1 MSDADNRLATEA
13 EDVQRRFTDH
23 PHISIVSTEGK
34 PVNKYVVEYRLQGLV
49 RLDDGEI
56 ARSDQHRVE
65 ISLSFGFPHFPPNC
79 KPLTQIFH
87 PDIDPS
93 AIKIADFWSTEE
105 SIVSLIVHIG
115 RLICWQIYSDENV
128 FNQEAAAWLVEHGK
142 DVPLDSVDLA
152 AEPAQGAA
160 AAAPEGPAVSG
171 HVSGDLELDLD
182 ADELPELAFDTVD
195 LGGEEAASVA
205 SEVTGVP
212 EQEID
217 LAAKNSEMARAEEE
231 GQLPDIAKD
240 LDFSFQDP
248 AAGAPRQSTSAVDD
262 DKEVS
267 GHAVPHSSQMAGD
280 EVEGEVDLD
289 LATVDVDYDILRGMM
304 DQSNYFAAQRKIE
317 GMAPQNISDAVAAL
331 RPDIEDHIRQAEKV
345 FQEARELE
353 EQELLEEAARKFEAV
368 LNVTRDYPGLE
379 DRMKR
384 VRNAWVASMGDVDE
398 TVAGTDKL
406 EIEEVELDDLAADQE
421 IVLPGTMS
429 LSLESSDAQE
439 EESKPEE
446 AAPSAAK
453 EFVPPEVADSLI
465 VERSSSSPAAGR
477 KKEEVTGTEA
487 KDRKSPQDA
496 GKGTRKTSKSKKMF
510 VVAAVAL
517 LVLALSGWTLMEWN
531 SLKKATDKWNAVQPL
546 LQQGEYHQVNQ
557 HCQEIIA
564 LLDGVRFVLVSDKK
578 KLLAQVDDIISS
590 EHFQEAIGG
599 KVYYKDKY
607 ISKMAHAA
615 YLEIGKLLAAGDK
628 AASVGDWQEALAHY
642 TAALEVAKENKKR
655 LDEEFHEQVVFRVKQ
670 AQFADNVA
678 QGKKAFVAKQWPT
691 AIQYLQEALELA
703 ALPDVA
709 EPSTIS
715 DINRYLQQARF
726 SQFIREGDTF
736 LEQGNWHEA
745 VSRYQGAHD
754 IARQSDVI
762 DKARAESLTLKLQQT
777 TLVQSITAGDAFSKA
792 KKWVPAVQEYEKAAA
807 VLSHDVTLP
816 GHGVAATRERV
827 AGSLLTA
834 LYNKEREE
842 AQAYLQEGHYDKAV
856 AALQRAVRAVEDS
869 PLKSTAQW
877 QLLKKEAEEELKK
890 ASLQGVI
897 DEKTAYLYAHYQ
909 DFFVENFDGV
919 RAKTLSQPRVTFL
932 EASGNALIFRIRC
945 RELRDLKYYTLEL
958 IYQYDMARDRWGF
971 QGS

>member
-13 EDVQRRFTDH
+13 EDVQRRFADH

-34 PVNKYVVEYRLQGLV
+34 PVNKYVIEYRLQGLV

-105 SIVSLIVHIG
+105 SMVSLIIHIG
-115 RLICWQIYSDENV
+115 RLICWQLYSDENV

-152 AEPAQGAA
+152 AEPEQGVAP
-160 AAAPEGPAVSG
+160 AAPEAPAVSG
-171 HVSGDLELDLD
+171 DVSGDLELDLD
-182 ADELPELAFDTVD
+182 AEEMPELAFETVE
-195 LGGEEAASVA
+195 LGGEQSAPAAPEA
-205 SEVTGVP
+205 TGGA

-217 LAAKNSEMARAEEE
+217 FVGHNSEVARAEEE

-240 LDFSFQDP
+240 LDFSFQAP
-248 AAGAPRQSTSAVDD
+248 ADSAPRESASAADD
-262 DKEVS
+262 DKEIE
-267 GHAVPHSSQMAGD
+267 GPALPHSGEMPEY

-289 LATVDVDYDILRGMM
+289 FATVDVDYDILRGMM
-304 DQSNYFAAQRKIE
+304 DQGNYFAAQRKIE
-317 GMAPQNISDAVAAL
+317 GMAAENISEAVAAL
-331 RPDIEDHIRQAEKV
+331 RPDIEKHIRQAEKA
-345 FQEARELE
+345 FQEAQELE
-353 EQELLEEAARKFEAV
+353 AQELLEEAARKFEAV
-368 LNVTRDYPGLE
+368 LNIARDYPGLE

-384 VRNAWVASMGDVDE
+384 VRNAWVASMGDGDE
-398 TVAGTDKL
+398 TVAGSDKL
-406 EIEEVELDDLAADQE
+406 EIEEVELYDLAADQE
-421 IVLPGTMS
+421 IVLPGAMS
-429 LSLESSDAQE
+429 LSLESSEAQQGE
-439 EESKPEE
+439 PEPEE

-477 KKEEVTGTEA
+477 KKEGAPAMKATE
-487 KDRKSPQDA
+487 KPPRQA
-496 GKGTRKTSKSKKMF
+496 GKDTEKPSKSKKIF
-510 VVAAVAL
+510 VVAAVVI
-517 LVLALSGWTLMEWN
+517 LVLALSGWTLMEWT
-531 SLKKATDKWNAVQPL
+531 SLKKATEKWNAVHPL

-564 LLDGVRFVLVSDKK
+564 LLDRVQFVLVSDKK

-599 KVYYKDKY
+599 KVYYQDKY

-615 YLEIGKLLAAGDK
+615 YLEIGKLLAAGEK

-642 TAALEVAKENKKR
+642 SAALDVAEENKKR
-655 LDEEFHEQVVFRVKQ
+655 LDEKFYEQVLFRVKQ

-691 AIQYLQEALELA
+691 AIKHLQEALELA

-709 EPSTIS
+709 EPATRS
-715 DINRYLQQARF
+715 DVNRSLQQARF
-726 SQFIREGDTF
+726 SQLIREGDDF
-736 LEQGNWHEA
+736 LEQGKWQEA

-754 IARQSDVI
+754 IARQSNVI
-762 DKARAESLTLKLQQT
+762 DKARAESVTLKLQQT
-777 TLVQSITAGDAFSKA
+777 TLVKSVTAGDAFSTA
-792 KKWVPAVQEYEKAAA
+792 GKWVPAVQEYEKAAA
-807 VLSHDVTLP
+807 VLPYDVTLP
-816 GHGVAATRERV
+816 GLGVAATRERV

-834 LYNKEREE
+834 LYNKERQE

-856 AALQRAVRAVEDS
+856 AALQRAVSAVEDS
-869 PLKSTAQW
+869 PLKSTAKW
-877 QLLKKEAEEELKK
+877 QLLKKEAEEELEK

-909 DFFVENFDGV
+909 EFFVKNFDGV

-958 IYQYDMARDRWGF
+958 IYQYDMARDQWGF